1 MPAYVD
7 GFIIPIAKDK
17 IADYKQMA
25 ELGRQ
30 VWKEHGALDYREC
43 VGHDLHPA
51 FGMPF
56 PKAINA
62 SVDETIIFAWIT
74 YPSRE
79 DRDRIN
85 AAVMADP
92 RMLPD
97 ETKPMPFDCARMIYG
112 GFQTLVGD

>member
-7 GFIIPIAKDK
+7 GFLIPIAKDK
-17 IADYKQMA
+17 IADYRQMA

-30 VWKEHGALDYREC
+30 VWMEHGALDYREC
-43 VGHDLHPA
+43 LSDDLNPA
-51 FGMPF
+51 FGVPF

-62 SVDETIIFAWIT
+62 SADETIILAWIT
-74 YPSRE
+74 YTSRE

-92 RMLPD
+92 RMHPD